1 MESKEIDVRPDVKPN
16 HSPVKINGIVAQ
28 INLSPG
34 SEAHRQF
41 VKLRE
46 ETGASTN
53 KDLVILLMNHYE
65 NTKTDRDSATTIADL
80 EREVA
85 NLRAEN
91 QAYDA
96 TVHNLEL
103 DKQQLTE
110 QLETARN
117 EANDNAQRGTL
128 QQNQLEELRKKT
140 EGAIILNPNPV
151 SMYFLK
157 EMADKQGTTPG
168 KILEKL
174 FIDDLQNPRAN
185 NLPYTVSSSRI
196 REVMDELKQQQ

>member
-1 MESKEIDVRPDVKPN
+1 MENPEN
-16 HSPVKINGIVAQ
+16 PVKTKTEPVKFDGVSAQ

-34 SEAHRQF
+34 SEAHQQF
-41 VKLRE
+41 AKLMK
-46 ETGASTN
+46 ETGASTARN
-53 KDLVILLMNHYE
+53 LVVLLMDNYE
-65 NTKTDRDSATTIADL
+65 NPPVDTDSAASIAEL

-96 TVHNLEL
+96 TVQNLEL

-157 EMADKQGTTPG
+157 EMADKQKTTPG

-174 FIDDLQNPRAN
+174 FVDDLQNPRAN

-196 REVMDELKQQQ
+196 REVMAELKQQQQ